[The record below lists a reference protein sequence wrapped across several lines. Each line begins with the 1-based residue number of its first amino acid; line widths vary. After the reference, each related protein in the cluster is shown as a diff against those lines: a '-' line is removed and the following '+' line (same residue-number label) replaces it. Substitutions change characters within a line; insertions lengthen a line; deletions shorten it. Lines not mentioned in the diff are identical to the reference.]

1 MSGTLNKVMLIG
13 HTGDEVKMTYF
24 EGGGCIGRF
33 PLATNETY
41 TNRTTGE
48 RVSNTEWHNIVV
60 RNKGAEICEKYL
72 KKGDKVYIEGRIKT
86 RKWQDDQG
94 NDRYS
99 TEIQCID
106 FTFLTPKN
114 ESNMM
119 GGGSNP
125 SQGHAQPSQPA
136 RQSVPQTANPVQEPI
151 GEDDDDLP
159 F

>member
-13 HTGDEVKMTYF
+13 HTGDEVKMNYF

-99 TEIQCID
+99 TEIQCTD

-114 ESNMM
+114 ETNMM
-119 GGGSNP
+119 GGQNP
-125 SQGHAQPSQPA
+125 TQSSAQPSNTTASSQPNN
-136 RQSVPQTANPVQEPI
+136 TNPVQEPI
-151 GEDDDDLP
+151 GEEDDDLP